1 MSPRSSGLRNRPRT
15 RRRPRSRKRRHVD
28 GMCCSQ
34 RPIAGSRFG
43 SCPEALVPFLLARG
57 SPNKGAKQAAPGNYR
72 TRCFAESCRSGVLD
86 PLNVATNLSRVETFA
101 GAACLRSFAAMHTPR
116 QTSRG
121 LWVRSKAAPLQTLGN
136 RVRHERRRP
145 QKPRRLRLRAR
156 FVPLLS
162 FQQRPANLRNKPRT
176 PIDESRVQLDQVGPG
191 IETGHRVGYI
201 HDSTHGNYG

>member
-1 MSPRSSGLRNRPRT
+1 MKKSWPVGMSSRSSGLRNRPRT

-101 GAACLRSFAAMHTPR
+101 GAACLRSFAAIHAPR
-116 QTSRG
+116 QILRVSRA
-121 LWVRSKAAPLQTLGN
+121 RSKAAPRYGGRNLRRLVNVTAPYRGRGRQ
-136 RVRHERRRP
+136 RVRLRRP
-145 QKPRRLRLRAR
+145 
-156 FVPLLS
+156 
-162 FQQRPANLRNKPRT
+162 
-176 PIDESRVQLDQVGPG
+176 G
-191 IETGHRVGYI
+191 
-201 HDSTHGNYG
+201 